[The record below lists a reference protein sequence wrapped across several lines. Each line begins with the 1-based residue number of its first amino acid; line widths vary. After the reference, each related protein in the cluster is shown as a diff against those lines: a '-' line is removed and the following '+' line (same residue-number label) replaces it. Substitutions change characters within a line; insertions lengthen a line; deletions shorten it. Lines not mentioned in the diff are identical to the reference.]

1 MEKNTTGLTAAPEG
15 ISESIQIK
23 IASTPQEKREVYQ
36 LRYKVYV
43 EEMSKE
49 QIIVDHENKMIYDDL
64 DEWGILIYAQ
74 MGSQIVG
81 TARLNIGY
89 LGDYPSDLVE
99 CLSMKEFQSC
109 RDGEDEHL
117 FSYASKLMIDEKY
130 RGSSILYFILAEFY
144 KISYPKQVLFGF
156 TDCNVH
162 LIRLYEQMGFN
173 RYGKNFTDKGYGLLV
188 PVVMIVRD
196 FQHLREV
203 RSPLYRITRKLKAD
217 NPQSVAWFHQRFM
230 AKETLNS
237 QLLSKEALWARIV
250 GLIDASPLEV
260 MPALAGLSEAEAQ
273 TFFHA
278 CGSLVECEAGDMFT
292 LQGEVSY
299 SYNILLSGKF
309 KSLTIVNPI
318 REFDKPGQVIGVNG
332 LTEHNIHIE
341 NIAAV
346 TSVKVLVLTGIAF
359 PKFSHAHFET
369 AHKIVRNILALQRNA
384 LPK

>member
-1 MEKNTTGLTAAPEG
+1 MEKNTIGLTAVES
-15 ISESIQIK
+15 ISESMEIK
-23 IASTPQEKREVYQ
+23 VALTPEEKEAIYK
-36 LRYKVYV
+36 LRYRVYV
-43 EEMSKE
+43 EELAKAN
-49 QIIVDHENKMIYDDL
+49 IVADHENKKIYDEL
-64 DEWGILIYAQ
+64 DEWAIILYVQ
-74 MGSQIVG
+74 VGSNIIG
-81 TARLNIGY
+81 TARVNIGY
-89 LGDYPSDLVE
+89 LNEFPKELVE
-99 CLSMKEFQSC
+99 LLDMGKYKKYQD
-109 RDGEDEHL
+109 DGMEHKMT
-117 FSYASKLMIDEKY
+117 FASKLMVDIQY
-130 RGSSILYFILAEFY
+130 RSSPALYLLLAKCYEFSCAN
-144 KISYPKQVLFGF
+144 KVLFAFCG
-156 TDCNVH
+156 CNIH

-173 RYGKNFTDKGYGLLV
+173 RYGKNFADAGYGMLT
-188 PVVMIVRD
+188 PVVLTIQDVNHFRK
-196 FQHLREV
+196 V
-203 RSPLYRITRKLKAD
+203 RSPLYRGARKMIFD

-250 GLIDASPLEV
+250 GLIDALPLEV